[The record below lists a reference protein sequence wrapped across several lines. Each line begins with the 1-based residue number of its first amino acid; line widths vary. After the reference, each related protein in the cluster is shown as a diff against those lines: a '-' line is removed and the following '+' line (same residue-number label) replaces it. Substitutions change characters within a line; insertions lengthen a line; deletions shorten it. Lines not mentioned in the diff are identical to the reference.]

1 MDIFE
6 RRAVEL
12 NWTQICSIISKEI
25 EDILRLHIQC
35 KAHIVEDSY
44 WSMTFINYRLPLS
57 RLCQLIQATQPTTE
71 DWEDALPDDG
81 SVDVNDIG
89 MGLAEKLLAR
99 HLGVTWEHHL
109 ITEHSLW
116 LVGIAKDICVRTHGG

>member
-1 MDIFE
+1 MDISE
-6 RRAVEL
+6 RCAVEL
-12 NWTQICSIISKEI
+12 SWNKVGSIISKEI
-25 EDILRLHIQC
+25 EDILRLHVQC
-35 KAHIVEDSY
+35 KTHIVEDSY
-44 WSMTFINYRLPLS
+44 WSVTFINYRLPLS
-57 RLCQLIQATQPTTE
+57 KLCQLIQATQPTTE

-99 HLGVTWEHHL
+99 HLSLTWEHHL

-116 LVGIAKDICVRTHGG
+116 LVGIAKDACVRTHGG